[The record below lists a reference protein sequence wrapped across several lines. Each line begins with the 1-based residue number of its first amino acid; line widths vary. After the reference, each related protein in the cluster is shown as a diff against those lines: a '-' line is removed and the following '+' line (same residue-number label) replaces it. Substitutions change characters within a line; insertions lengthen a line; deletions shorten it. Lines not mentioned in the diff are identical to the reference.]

1 MTNPALQVLLERLLW
16 PVPRIRAEAGRALA
30 GLIREGDEEANHAL
44 LGWISCRTLESE
56 VVLGLG
62 IIDAFDLGKYFE
74 FDEVSESIR
83 SPSIL
88 SDWILKR
95 NFKAAKGLSPF
106 RYDTSRP
113 EQAVLPRNVGLW
125 FERFRETAVPPIF
138 SKMLAHLERLS
149 HFPMWSRWEHE
160 WRWLQ
165 KTNPRPAEGGADFF
179 LRGDLRRIR
188 PLHQGQRE
196 LYVSA
201 YLRTLAYATNI
212 GAIPLDVAEY
222 FSLAALPMTRGLADL
237 VPVERPEWTMNLLS
251 CKPGDTKRFAQELL
265 SNSRVAARPGEEPAA
280 LRAIDVGEEGFSE
293 FVLTLV
299 VGPSGFTDGPAK
311 CEILDYV
318 YVREHPGNMAGL
330 VNSDA
335 TMLDVRSCGLP
346 LPICQT
352 FVPEPPGS
360 IHVELSLE
368 TRLASPHLF
377 GKYVRLECKPAEIRL
392 SLGSDVLSRWVY
404 WYTDWAPAT
413 LDDLDSYVGS
423 LSTVSEASLESLLKA
438 GGLETSW
445 LVQVRLAKKPRSYVK
460 PDIYEE
466 SFWM

>member
-1 MTNPALQVLLERLLW
+1 MTNPALLVLLERLLW
-16 PVPRIRAEAGRALA
+16 PVPRIRAEAGRAVA
-30 GLIREGDEEANHAL
+30 GLIREGDEETKHAL

-95 NFKAAKGLSPF
+95 NFNTAKGLSPF
-106 RYDTSRP
+106 RYDASRR
-113 EQAVLPRNVGLW
+113 EQAVLPTNVGMW
-125 FERFRETAVPPIF
+125 FDRFREFAVPPIF
-138 SKMLAHLERLS
+138 SAMVDHLEQLS
-149 HFPMWSRWEHE
+149 CFPMRSRWEHE

-165 KTNPRPAEGGADFF
+165 ETNPRPALGGADFF
-179 LRGDLRRIR
+179 LHRDLRRIR

-201 YLRTLAYATNI
+201 YLRTLAYTMNI
-212 GAIPLDVAEY
+212 GAIPIDVAEY
-222 FSLAALPMTRGLADL
+222 FSLAALTMTRGLADL
-237 VPVERPEWTMNLLS
+237 VPVQRPEWTMNLLS
-251 CKPGDTKRFAQELL
+251 CKPEDTRRAAQDLL
-265 SNSRVAARPGEEPAA
+265 SHAEVAARPGEQPVA
-280 LRAIDVGEEGFSE
+280 LRAIDVGEEGFVE

-299 VGPSGFTDGPAK
+299 VGPTGFVHGPAE
-311 CEILDYV
+311 CETLDYIHV
-318 YVREHPGNMAGL
+318 SEQPGSMAGP

-335 TMLDVRSCGLP
+335 SMLDIRSYELP

-352 FVPEPPGS
+352 FVPEPAGS
-360 IHVELSLE
+360 VHVELSLE
-368 TRLASPHLF
+368 TRLASPQLF
-377 GKYVRLECKPAEIRL
+377 GNHARLECKPAEISL
-392 SLGSDVLSRWVY
+392 ILGSEVLSRWIY
-404 WYTDWAPAT
+404 WYTDWDPAT
-413 LDDLDSYVGS
+413 FDDLDSYVGS
-423 LSTVSEASLESLLKA
+423 LSTVSEASLASLLET

>member
-1 MTNPALQVLLERLLW
+1 MHSTSARTSNLKSSRV
-16 PVPRIRAEAGRALA
+16 RI
-30 GLIREGDEEANHAL
+30 N
-44 LGWISCRTLESE
+44 
-56 VVLGLG
+56 
-62 IIDAFDLGKYFE
+62 
-74 FDEVSESIR
+74 

-88 SDWILKR
+88 SDWLLEK
-95 NFKAAKGLSPF
+95 NFRSARGLLPI
-106 RYDTSRP
+106 RYGASRP
-113 EQAVLPRNVGLW
+113 EPPRLSHHVENW
-125 FERFRETAVPPIF
+125 FDRFREFAVPPIF
-138 SKMLAHLERLS
+138 STMVDHLEQLS
-149 HFPMWSRWEHE
+149 NFPMRARWEHE

-165 KTNPRPAEGGADFF
+165 KNNPRPPLSGADFF

-201 YLRTLAYATNI
+201 YLRTLGYATNI
-212 GAIPLDVAEY
+212 GAIPLDVAEH
-222 FSLAALPMTRGLADL
+222 FSLAGLTMNGGLADL
-237 VPVERPEWTMNLLS
+237 VPIERPEWTMNLLS
-251 CKPGDTKRFAQELL
+251 CKPEDTKRAARELL
-265 SNSRVAARPGEEPAA
+265 SHAKVAARPNEEPAA
-280 LRAIDVGEEGFSE
+280 LRAIDVGEEGFVE

-299 VGPSGFTDGPAK
+299 VGPSGFTDGPAE
-311 CEILDYV
+311 CETPDYIH
-318 YVREHPGNMAGL
+318 VRGQPGDMVGL
-330 VNSDA
+330 VNPDGSRVDI
-335 TMLDVRSCGLP
+335 RPYESP

-377 GKYVRLECKPAEIRL
+377 GGYARLECKPTEIRL

-423 LSTVSEASLESLLKA
+423 LSTVSEASLESLLEA

-445 LVQVRLAKKPRSYVK
+445 LVQVRLAKKPRSHVK